1 MARIPPW
8 SELEKGT
15 NSGFDRDVCSRF
27 ATDEE
32 GGAVDAREVQET
44 ADVVVLVEC
53 REKRLCVF
61 SGKCEGSEGDWLAEA
76 CGQAA
81 IAVHDFAEVFHNRR
95 AIGARDAAPRP
106 NSFVQILCKE
116 DRSLRR
122 ECIATECFGEE
133 TCAVNKLPET
143 RRRKDVRRRLR
154 FKDAHGTGVQS
165 RCTRMKR
172 DENWRER

>member
-1 MARIPPW
+1 VARIPPW

-106 NSFVQILCKE
+106 NSFVQILELASAKKTALSGGSVSRQSVSGKRRA
-116 DRSLRR
+116 RSTSRAR
-122 ECIATECFGEE
+122 PDDERMFGEGSGSKMR
-133 TCAVNKLPET
+133 TGLASNHAAPE
-143 RRRKDVRRRLR
+143 
-154 FKDAHGTGVQS
+154 
-165 RCTRMKR
+165 
-172 DENWRER
+172 

>member
-1 MARIPPW
+1 MALIPPW

-15 NSGFDRDVCSRF
+15 NSGFDGDVCSRF

-53 REKRLCVF
+53 REKRLCLL

-81 IAVHDFAEVFHNRR
+81 IALDNFAEVFHNGPRAVPLTQPTPSSKILELASAKKIALSGGSVSRQSVSEKRR
-95 AIGARDAAPRP
+95 ARSTSCPRRDHERM
-106 NSFVQILCKE
+106 
-116 DRSLRR
+116 
-122 ECIATECFGEE
+122 FGEGSGSQMR
-133 TCAVNKLPET
+133 AALGPVALGP
-143 RRRKDVRRRLR
+143 
-154 FKDAHGTGVQS
+154 
-165 RCTRMKR
+165 
-172 DENWRER
+172 DEAR